1 MLMLLF
7 IPIFYVVACAH
18 RYLQLFAPSNLL
30 IARVRTSPPRWR
42 TVMLLMALAYALVGA
57 MHFLSTAIENGA
69 PSWLNLL
76 VMVLAWDAIKIG
88 LLAVMATLRRIRLVV
103 ATAAQTVTAR
113 LSMDSVVLKGQRG
126 PTG

>member
-42 TVMLLMALAYALVGA
+42 TVMLLVALAYALVGA

-69 PSWLNLL
+69 PGWLNLL

-88 LLAVMATLRRIRLVV
+88 LLGAGQCVRLAHTAVCRSEARRPRGPDRIRRVSTS
-103 ATAAQTVTAR
+103 A
-113 LSMDSVVLKGQRG
+113 
-126 PTG
+126 

>member
-69 PSWLNLL
+69 PGWLNLL